1 MVKTNR
7 FAIRFQRMEGSVM
20 APEKYIDEQYLS
32 KAIGVGSNEDATRH
46 LERLGISF
54 TASKPESIGAFFLNA
69 VTEEDDIVMD
79 FFLGSGTTAA
89 VAHKM
94 KRQYIGIDQ
103 MDYIE
108 SAALKRLNKVIEGEE
123 GGISQQFKWQGGGS
137 FVYMELKKYNQ
148 VFIDEIE
155 SATETGELLTIWE
168 KMKQK
173 AFFRFNVD
181 MQKIDEG
188 IEEFKALPLEQQ
200 KECLFKMLD
209 LNQLYVN
216 RSDIEDETAKVT
228 EEEKRITK
236 NFYQEA

>member
-1 MVKTNR
+1 
-7 FAIRFQRMEGSVM
+7 
-20 APEKYIDEQYLS
+20 
-32 KAIGVGSNEDATRH
+32 
-46 LERLGISF
+46 
-54 TASKPESIGAFFLNA
+54 
-69 VTEEDDIVMD
+69 MD

-94 KRQYIGIDQ
+94 RRQYIGIDQ
-103 MDYIE
+103 MEYIK

-123 GGISQQFKWQGGGS
+123 GGISQQFNWQGGGN
-137 FVYMELKKYNQ
+137 FVYLELKKYNQ

-155 SATETGELLTIWE
+155 SATKTEELLTVWE

-181 MQKIDEG
+181 MQKFDEG
-188 IEEFKALPLEQQ
+188 IDEFKTLTLDQQ
-200 KECLFKMLD
+200 KECLLKMLD

-216 RSDIEDETAKVT
+216 RSDMGDETAKVT
-228 EEEKRITK
+228 EEEKRITM